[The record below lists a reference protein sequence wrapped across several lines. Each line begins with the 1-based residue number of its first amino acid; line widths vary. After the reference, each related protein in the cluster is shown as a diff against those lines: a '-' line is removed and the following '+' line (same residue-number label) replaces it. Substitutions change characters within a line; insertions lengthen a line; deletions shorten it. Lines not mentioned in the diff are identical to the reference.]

1 MKRMSNDAV
10 FKAAKRRIWDLVWP
24 NLYEA
29 LVSLAHELIQ
39 SAEFEKEYMNLTG
52 NTLTSYAV
60 GIYKDGALIEIIQ
73 NSNLRPP
80 VRVKLTRGEVWED
93 FRDYDGNFRKW
104 FVGIVETDSG
114 WGDETSIN
122 FLTSYD
128 PPFRSSKTGIV
139 MCTGTEYSEFL
150 EWKSV
155 NVLTAIP
162 VAATVSAIAA
172 WALPMALGSAYLPS
186 VPILRVLLAAI
197 PIIYFYETILN
208 SLYADSKQNRVV
220 IIRLVGL
227 ITSLLLNVSLLPKYG
242 IMGGAWAALINELLM
257 GIVFFAVLPSL
268 RLFFLFLAAL
278 ATTACI
284 LAMALLS
291 V

>member
-39 SAEFEKEYMNLTG
+39 SAEFVKGYKNLTG

-93 FRDYDGNFRKW
+93 FYDYDGNFRKW

-128 PPFRSSKTGIV
+128 PPFRGSKTGIV

-150 EWKSV
+150 EMDGI
-155 NVLTAIP
+155 NVLTATRKEFEAFGESML
-162 VAATVSAIAA
+162 VRN
-172 WALPMALGSAYLPS
+172 LR
-186 VPILRVLLAAI
+186 PI
-197 PIIYFYETILN
+197 
-208 SLYADSKQNRVV
+208 K
-220 IIRLVGL
+220 
-227 ITSLLLNVSLLPKYG
+227 
-242 IMGGAWAALINELLM
+242 
-257 GIVFFAVLPSL
+257 
-268 RLFFLFLAAL
+268 
-278 ATTACI
+278 
-284 LAMALLS
+284 
-291 V
+291 

>member
-39 SAEFEKEYMNLTG
+39 SAEFVKGYKNLTG

-104 FVGIVETDSG
+104 FVGKVETDRG
-114 WGDETSIN
+114 WGDDTSIQ

-128 PPFRSSKTGIV
+128 PPFRGSKTGIV

-150 EWKSV
+150 EMQGA
-155 NVLTAIP
+155 NVLTATKKEFEAFGESML
-162 VAATVSAIAA
+162 VRN
-172 WALPMALGSAYLPS
+172 LR
-186 VPILRVLLAAI
+186 PI
-197 PIIYFYETILN
+197 
-208 SLYADSKQNRVV
+208 K
-220 IIRLVGL
+220 
-227 ITSLLLNVSLLPKYG
+227 
-242 IMGGAWAALINELLM
+242 
-257 GIVFFAVLPSL
+257 
-268 RLFFLFLAAL
+268 
-278 ATTACI
+278 
-284 LAMALLS
+284 
-291 V
+291 

>member
-39 SAEFEKEYMNLTG
+39 SAEFVKGYKNLTG

-104 FVGIVETDSG
+104 FVGIVETDRG

-128 PPFRSSKTGIV
+128 PPFRGSKTGIV

-150 EWKSV
+150 EMQGA
-155 NVLTAIP
+155 NVLTATKKEFEAFGESML
-162 VAATVSAIAA
+162 VRN
-172 WALPMALGSAYLPS
+172 LR
-186 VPILRVLLAAI
+186 PI
-197 PIIYFYETILN
+197 
-208 SLYADSKQNRVV
+208 K
-220 IIRLVGL
+220 
-227 ITSLLLNVSLLPKYG
+227 
-242 IMGGAWAALINELLM
+242 
-257 GIVFFAVLPSL
+257 
-268 RLFFLFLAAL
+268 
-278 ATTACI
+278 
-284 LAMALLS
+284 
-291 V
+291 

>member
-1 MKRMSNDAV
+1 MSNDAV

-128 PPFRSSKTGIV
+128 PPFRGSKTGIV

-150 EWKSV
+150 EMQGA
-155 NVLTAIP
+155 NVLTATKKEFEAFGESML
-162 VAATVSAIAA
+162 VRN
-172 WALPMALGSAYLPS
+172 LR
-186 VPILRVLLAAI
+186 PI
-197 PIIYFYETILN
+197 
-208 SLYADSKQNRVV
+208 K
-220 IIRLVGL
+220 
-227 ITSLLLNVSLLPKYG
+227 
-242 IMGGAWAALINELLM
+242 
-257 GIVFFAVLPSL
+257 
-268 RLFFLFLAAL
+268 
-278 ATTACI
+278 
-284 LAMALLS
+284 
-291 V
+291 

>member
-10 FKAAKRRIWDLVWP
+10 FYAAKRKIWDLVWP

-39 SAEFEKEYMNLTG
+39 SAEFEKEYKNLTG

-80 VRVKLTRGEVWED
+80 VRVKLTRGEAWVD
-93 FRDYDGNFRKW
+93 FYDYDGNFRKK
-104 FVGIVETDSG
+104 FVGIVETDRG
-114 WGDETSIN
+114 WGDDTSIK

-150 EWKSV
+150 EWQGA
-155 NVLTAIP
+155 NVLTATKKEFEAFGESML
-162 VAATVSAIAA
+162 VRN
-172 WALPMALGSAYLPS
+172 LR
-186 VPILRVLLAAI
+186 PI
-197 PIIYFYETILN
+197 
-208 SLYADSKQNRVV
+208 K
-220 IIRLVGL
+220 
-227 ITSLLLNVSLLPKYG
+227 
-242 IMGGAWAALINELLM
+242 
-257 GIVFFAVLPSL
+257 
-268 RLFFLFLAAL
+268 
-278 ATTACI
+278 
-284 LAMALLS
+284 
-291 V
+291 

>member
-39 SAEFEKEYMNLTG
+39 SAEFVKGYKNLTG

-93 FRDYDGNFRKW
+93 FRDYDGNLRKW

-128 PPFRSSKTGIV
+128 PPFRGSKTGIV

-150 EWKSV
+150 EMQGA
-155 NVLTAIP
+155 NVLTATKKEFEAFGESML
-162 VAATVSAIAA
+162 VRN
-172 WALPMALGSAYLPS
+172 LR
-186 VPILRVLLAAI
+186 PI
-197 PIIYFYETILN
+197 
-208 SLYADSKQNRVV
+208 K
-220 IIRLVGL
+220 
-227 ITSLLLNVSLLPKYG
+227 
-242 IMGGAWAALINELLM
+242 
-257 GIVFFAVLPSL
+257 
-268 RLFFLFLAAL
+268 
-278 ATTACI
+278 
-284 LAMALLS
+284 
-291 V
+291 

>member
-10 FKAAKRRIWDLVWP
+10 FYAAKRKIWDLVWP

-73 NSNLRPP
+73 NSNLKPP
-80 VRVKLTRGEVWED
+80 VRVKLTRGEAVIG
-93 FRDYDGNFRKW
+93 FTDYDGNFRKK
-104 FVGIVETDSG
+104 FVGKVETDRG
-114 WGDETSIN
+114 WGDDTSIK

-150 EWKSV
+150 EWGSV
-155 NVLTAIP
+155 NVLTATKKEFEAFGESMLIRN
-162 VAATVSAIAA
+162 
-172 WALPMALGSAYLPS
+172 LR
-186 VPILRVLLAAI
+186 PI
-197 PIIYFYETILN
+197 
-208 SLYADSKQNRVV
+208 K
-220 IIRLVGL
+220 
-227 ITSLLLNVSLLPKYG
+227 
-242 IMGGAWAALINELLM
+242 
-257 GIVFFAVLPSL
+257 
-268 RLFFLFLAAL
+268 
-278 ATTACI
+278 
-284 LAMALLS
+284 
-291 V
+291 

>member
-10 FKAAKRRIWDLVWP
+10 FYAAKRKIWDLVWP

-39 SAEFEKEYMNLTG
+39 SAEFEREYMNLTG

-80 VRVKLTRGEVWED
+80 VRVKPTRGEAVIGLT
-93 FRDYDGNFRKW
+93 DYDGNFRKK
-104 FVGIVETDSG
+104 FVGKVETDRG
-114 WGDETSIN
+114 WGDDTSIK

-150 EWKSV
+150 EGESV
-155 NVLTAIP
+155 NVLTSTKKEFEAFGESML
-162 VAATVSAIAA
+162 VRN
-172 WALPMALGSAYLPS
+172 LR
-186 VPILRVLLAAI
+186 PI
-197 PIIYFYETILN
+197 
-208 SLYADSKQNRVV
+208 K
-220 IIRLVGL
+220 
-227 ITSLLLNVSLLPKYG
+227 
-242 IMGGAWAALINELLM
+242 
-257 GIVFFAVLPSL
+257 
-268 RLFFLFLAAL
+268 
-278 ATTACI
+278 
-284 LAMALLS
+284 
-291 V
+291 

>member
-10 FKAAKRRIWDLVWP
+10 FYAAKRKIWDLVWP

-73 NSNLRPP
+73 NSNLRQP
-80 VRVKLTRGEVWED
+80 VRVKLTRGEAVIG
-93 FRDYDGNFRKW
+93 FTDYDGNFRKK
-104 FVGIVETDSG
+104 FVGKVETDRG
-114 WGDETSIN
+114 WGDDTSIK

-150 EWKSV
+150 EMQGA
-155 NVLTAIP
+155 NVLTATRKEFEAFGEIML
-162 VAATVSAIAA
+162 VRN
-172 WALPMALGSAYLPS
+172 LR
-186 VPILRVLLAAI
+186 PI
-197 PIIYFYETILN
+197 
-208 SLYADSKQNRVV
+208 K
-220 IIRLVGL
+220 
-227 ITSLLLNVSLLPKYG
+227 
-242 IMGGAWAALINELLM
+242 
-257 GIVFFAVLPSL
+257 
-268 RLFFLFLAAL
+268 
-278 ATTACI
+278 
-284 LAMALLS
+284 
-291 V
+291 

>member
-10 FKAAKRRIWDLVWP
+10 FKVAKSKIWDLVWP

-39 SAEFEKEYMNLTG
+39 SAEFVKGYKNLTG

-128 PPFRSSKTGIV
+128 PPFRGSKTGIV

-150 EWKSV
+150 EMQGA
-155 NVLTAIP
+155 NVLTATKKEFEAFGESML
-162 VAATVSAIAA
+162 VRN
-172 WALPMALGSAYLPS
+172 LR
-186 VPILRVLLAAI
+186 PI
-197 PIIYFYETILN
+197 
-208 SLYADSKQNRVV
+208 K
-220 IIRLVGL
+220 
-227 ITSLLLNVSLLPKYG
+227 
-242 IMGGAWAALINELLM
+242 
-257 GIVFFAVLPSL
+257 
-268 RLFFLFLAAL
+268 
-278 ATTACI
+278 
-284 LAMALLS
+284 
-291 V
+291 

>member
-39 SAEFEKEYMNLTG
+39 SAEFVKGYKNLTG

-128 PPFRSSKTGIV
+128 PPFRGSKTGIV

-150 EWKSV
+150 EMQGA
-155 NVLTAIP
+155 NVLTATKKEFEAFGESML
-162 VAATVSAIAA
+162 VRN
-172 WALPMALGSAYLPS
+172 LR
-186 VPILRVLLAAI
+186 PI
-197 PIIYFYETILN
+197 
-208 SLYADSKQNRVV
+208 K
-220 IIRLVGL
+220 
-227 ITSLLLNVSLLPKYG
+227 
-242 IMGGAWAALINELLM
+242 
-257 GIVFFAVLPSL
+257 
-268 RLFFLFLAAL
+268 
-278 ATTACI
+278 
-284 LAMALLS
+284 
-291 V
+291 

>member
-39 SAEFEKEYMNLTG
+39 SAEFVKGYKNLTG

-128 PPFRSSKTGIV
+128 PPFRGSKTGIV

-150 EWKSV
+150 EMDGI
-155 NVLTAIP
+155 NVLTATKKEFEAFGESML
-162 VAATVSAIAA
+162 VRN
-172 WALPMALGSAYLPS
+172 LR
-186 VPILRVLLAAI
+186 PI
-197 PIIYFYETILN
+197 
-208 SLYADSKQNRVV
+208 K
-220 IIRLVGL
+220 
-227 ITSLLLNVSLLPKYG
+227 
-242 IMGGAWAALINELLM
+242 
-257 GIVFFAVLPSL
+257 
-268 RLFFLFLAAL
+268 
-278 ATTACI
+278 
-284 LAMALLS
+284 
-291 V
+291 

>member
-10 FKAAKRRIWDLVWP
+10 FYAAKRKIWDLVWP

-80 VRVKLTRGEVWED
+80 VRVKLTRGEAVIG
-93 FRDYDGNFRKW
+93 FTDYDGNFRKK
-104 FVGIVETDSG
+104 FVGKVETDRG
-114 WGDETSIN
+114 WGDDTSIK

-150 EWKSV
+150 EMQGA
-155 NVLTAIP
+155 NVLTATKKELEAFGESMLIRN
-162 VAATVSAIAA
+162 
-172 WALPMALGSAYLPS
+172 LR
-186 VPILRVLLAAI
+186 PI
-197 PIIYFYETILN
+197 
-208 SLYADSKQNRVV
+208 K
-220 IIRLVGL
+220 
-227 ITSLLLNVSLLPKYG
+227 
-242 IMGGAWAALINELLM
+242 
-257 GIVFFAVLPSL
+257 
-268 RLFFLFLAAL
+268 
-278 ATTACI
+278 
-284 LAMALLS
+284 
-291 V
+291 

>member
-1 MKRMSNDAV
+1 MSNDAV

-39 SAEFEKEYMNLTG
+39 SAEFVKGYKNLTG

-128 PPFRSSKTGIV
+128 PPFRGSKTGIV

-150 EWKSV
+150 EMQGA
-155 NVLTAIP
+155 NVLTATKKEFEAFGESML
-162 VAATVSAIAA
+162 VRN
-172 WALPMALGSAYLPS
+172 LR
-186 VPILRVLLAAI
+186 PI
-197 PIIYFYETILN
+197 
-208 SLYADSKQNRVV
+208 K
-220 IIRLVGL
+220 
-227 ITSLLLNVSLLPKYG
+227 
-242 IMGGAWAALINELLM
+242 
-257 GIVFFAVLPSL
+257 
-268 RLFFLFLAAL
+268 
-278 ATTACI
+278 
-284 LAMALLS
+284 
-291 V
+291 

>member
-39 SAEFEKEYMNLTG
+39 SAEFVKGYKNLTG

-128 PPFRSSKTGIV
+128 PPFRGSKTGIV

-150 EWKSV
+150 EMRGA
-155 NVLTAIP
+155 NVLTATKKEFEAFGESML
-162 VAATVSAIAA
+162 VRN
-172 WALPMALGSAYLPS
+172 LR
-186 VPILRVLLAAI
+186 PI
-197 PIIYFYETILN
+197 
-208 SLYADSKQNRVV
+208 K
-220 IIRLVGL
+220 
-227 ITSLLLNVSLLPKYG
+227 
-242 IMGGAWAALINELLM
+242 
-257 GIVFFAVLPSL
+257 
-268 RLFFLFLAAL
+268 
-278 ATTACI
+278 
-284 LAMALLS
+284 
-291 V
+291 

>member
-39 SAEFEKEYMNLTG
+39 SAEFVKGYKNLTG

-80 VRVKLTRGEVWED
+80 VRVKLTCGEVWED

-104 FVGIVETDSG
+104 FVGIVETDRG

-128 PPFRSSKTGIV
+128 PPFRGSKTGIV

-150 EWKSV
+150 EMQGA
-155 NVLTAIP
+155 NVLTATKKEFEAFGESML
-162 VAATVSAIAA
+162 VRN
-172 WALPMALGSAYLPS
+172 LR
-186 VPILRVLLAAI
+186 PI
-197 PIIYFYETILN
+197 
-208 SLYADSKQNRVV
+208 K
-220 IIRLVGL
+220 
-227 ITSLLLNVSLLPKYG
+227 
-242 IMGGAWAALINELLM
+242 
-257 GIVFFAVLPSL
+257 
-268 RLFFLFLAAL
+268 
-278 ATTACI
+278 
-284 LAMALLS
+284 
-291 V
+291 

>member
-10 FKAAKRRIWDLVWP
+10 FYAAKRKIWDLVWP

-39 SAEFEKEYMNLTG
+39 SAEFVKGYKNLTG

-128 PPFRSSKTGIV
+128 PPFRGSKTGIV

-150 EWKSV
+150 EMQGA
-155 NVLTAIP
+155 NVLTATKKEFEAFGESML
-162 VAATVSAIAA
+162 VRN
-172 WALPMALGSAYLPS
+172 LR
-186 VPILRVLLAAI
+186 PI
-197 PIIYFYETILN
+197 
-208 SLYADSKQNRVV
+208 K
-220 IIRLVGL
+220 
-227 ITSLLLNVSLLPKYG
+227 
-242 IMGGAWAALINELLM
+242 
-257 GIVFFAVLPSL
+257 
-268 RLFFLFLAAL
+268 
-278 ATTACI
+278 
-284 LAMALLS
+284 
-291 V
+291 

>member
-39 SAEFEKEYMNLTG
+39 SAEFVKGYKNLTG

-128 PPFRSSKTGIV
+128 PPFRGSKTWIGIV
-139 MCTGTEYSEFL
+139 TGKPYQIGRAH
-150 EWKSV
+150 V
-155 NVLTAIP
+155 
-162 VAATVSAIAA
+162 
-172 WALPMALGSAYLPS
+172 
-186 VPILRVLLAAI
+186 
-197 PIIYFYETILN
+197 
-208 SLYADSKQNRVV
+208 
-220 IIRLVGL
+220 
-227 ITSLLLNVSLLPKYG
+227 
-242 IMGGAWAALINELLM
+242 
-257 GIVFFAVLPSL
+257 
-268 RLFFLFLAAL
+268 
-278 ATTACI
+278 
-284 LAMALLS
+284 
-291 V
+291 

>member
-1 MKRMSNDAV
+1 MSNDAV

-39 SAEFEKEYMNLTG
+39 SAEFVKGYKNLTG

-128 PPFRSSKTGIV
+128 PPFRGSKTGIV

-150 EWKSV
+150 EMDGI
-155 NVLTAIP
+155 NVLTATKKEFEAFGESML
-162 VAATVSAIAA
+162 VRN
-172 WALPMALGSAYLPS
+172 LR
-186 VPILRVLLAAI
+186 PI
-197 PIIYFYETILN
+197 
-208 SLYADSKQNRVV
+208 K
-220 IIRLVGL
+220 
-227 ITSLLLNVSLLPKYG
+227 
-242 IMGGAWAALINELLM
+242 
-257 GIVFFAVLPSL
+257 
-268 RLFFLFLAAL
+268 
-278 ATTACI
+278 
-284 LAMALLS
+284 
-291 V
+291 

>member
-39 SAEFEKEYMNLTG
+39 SAEFVKGYKNLTG

-128 PPFRSSKTGIV
+128 PPFRGSKTGIV

-150 EWKSV
+150 EMQGA
-155 NVLTAIP
+155 NVLTATKKEFEAFGESML
-162 VAATVSAIAA
+162 VRN
-172 WALPMALGSAYLPS
+172 LR
-186 VPILRVLLAAI
+186 PI
-197 PIIYFYETILN
+197 E
-208 SLYADSKQNRVV
+208 
-220 IIRLVGL
+220 
-227 ITSLLLNVSLLPKYG
+227 
-242 IMGGAWAALINELLM
+242 
-257 GIVFFAVLPSL
+257 
-268 RLFFLFLAAL
+268 
-278 ATTACI
+278 
-284 LAMALLS
+284 
-291 V
+291 

>member
-39 SAEFEKEYMNLTG
+39 SAEFVKGYKNLTG

-93 FRDYDGNFRKW
+93 FRDYDGNFRKK
-104 FVGIVETDSG
+104 FVGKVETDRG
-114 WGDETSIN
+114 WGDDTSIQ

-128 PPFRSSKTGIV
+128 PPFRGSKTGIV
-139 MCTGTEYSEFL
+139 MCTGTEYSKFL
-150 EWKSV
+150 EMDGI
-155 NVLTAIP
+155 NVLTATRKEFEAFGESML
-162 VAATVSAIAA
+162 VRN
-172 WALPMALGSAYLPS
+172 LR
-186 VPILRVLLAAI
+186 PI
-197 PIIYFYETILN
+197 
-208 SLYADSKQNRVV
+208 K
-220 IIRLVGL
+220 
-227 ITSLLLNVSLLPKYG
+227 
-242 IMGGAWAALINELLM
+242 
-257 GIVFFAVLPSL
+257 
-268 RLFFLFLAAL
+268 
-278 ATTACI
+278 
-284 LAMALLS
+284 
-291 V
+291 

>member
-10 FKAAKRRIWDLVWP
+10 FYAAKRKIWDLVWP

-128 PPFRSSKTGIV
+128 PPFRGSKTGIV

-150 EWKSV
+150 EMQGA
-155 NVLTAIP
+155 NVLTATKKEFEAFGESMLIRN
-162 VAATVSAIAA
+162 
-172 WALPMALGSAYLPS
+172 LR
-186 VPILRVLLAAI
+186 PI
-197 PIIYFYETILN
+197 
-208 SLYADSKQNRVV
+208 K
-220 IIRLVGL
+220 
-227 ITSLLLNVSLLPKYG
+227 
-242 IMGGAWAALINELLM
+242 
-257 GIVFFAVLPSL
+257 
-268 RLFFLFLAAL
+268 
-278 ATTACI
+278 
-284 LAMALLS
+284 
-291 V
+291 

>member
-10 FKAAKRRIWDLVWP
+10 FYAAKRKIWDLVWP

-39 SAEFEKEYMNLTG
+39 SAEFVKGYKNLTG

-128 PPFRSSKTGIV
+128 PPFRGSKTGIV

-150 EWKSV
+150 EMQGA
-155 NVLTAIP
+155 NVLTATKKEFEAFGESMLIRN
-162 VAATVSAIAA
+162 
-172 WALPMALGSAYLPS
+172 LR
-186 VPILRVLLAAI
+186 PI
-197 PIIYFYETILN
+197 
-208 SLYADSKQNRVV
+208 K
-220 IIRLVGL
+220 
-227 ITSLLLNVSLLPKYG
+227 
-242 IMGGAWAALINELLM
+242 
-257 GIVFFAVLPSL
+257 
-268 RLFFLFLAAL
+268 
-278 ATTACI
+278 
-284 LAMALLS
+284 
-291 V
+291 